1 MHEKNIDVCITRLSE
16 VRGGGGERKTTKDT
30 DNHVDGT
37 YELRLQ

>member
-1 MHEKNIDVCITRLSE
+1 MHEQNIDVCITRLSE
-16 VRGGGGERKTTKDT
+16 VRGGGERKTTKDT